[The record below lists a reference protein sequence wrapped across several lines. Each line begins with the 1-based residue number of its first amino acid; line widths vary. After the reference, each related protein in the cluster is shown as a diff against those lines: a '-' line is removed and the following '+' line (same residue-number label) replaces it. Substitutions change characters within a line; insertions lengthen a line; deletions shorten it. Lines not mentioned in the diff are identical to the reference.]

1 VKEGQPEKGS
11 LRWQALVVEDDD
23 DTRASVAGTLFD
35 YGLGVREA
43 RHGADALAL
52 LGEGYRPDVI
62 VLDLMMPVM
71 NGWDFLAA
79 KNRDR
84 QLAGIPVIVVTA
96 NDGKAPLERVAEVV
110 RKPIDAGQLLEAI
123 VNAGNRRD

>member
-1 VKEGQPEKGS
+1 MPPPHTRVHEALGLARKQSTGESPPECPKSDSDKFALEIRPLVFYSSAPVKDEQSPGMGS

-52 LGEGYRPDVI
+52 LGEG
-62 VLDLMMPVM
+62 
-71 NGWDFLAA
+71 
-79 KNRDR
+79 
-84 QLAGIPVIVVTA
+84 
-96 NDGKAPLERVAEVV
+96 
-110 RKPIDAGQLLEAI
+110 
-123 VNAGNRRD
+123 